1 MRVDDLCLVL
11 VTSLLQGD
19 RARWA
24 ERLEALEKELGEGW
38 SLRQLAVPRVYSLGV
53 QLRDGRELPLAAW
66 LEQLA
71 ARGPVSVRAV
81 DFGAEK
87 PEALPAHIAAA
98 FANTGGTVVEVSS
111 GGASSHF
118 LLRTHPSRPY
128 LLTPRQLVEFA
139 RAQPHADRVFEAW
152 AASVSENN
160 EMNGRSTVSAEEVA
174 DHLSS
179 PVGFVHYD
187 LRGNELL
194 EELQVAV
201 RKQGAAVNVP
211 DAFKDA
217 FFTSDPDAMMRGFLS
232 PEQQAE
238 YVPRE
243 EQLRVTEATTPQQFA
258 DLVDAQPFAR
268 EAWKRIVQDLN
279 QFLPEG
285 ASPDT
290 VESLPDRLRA
300 MPPEGL
306 QSMFTGNMM
315 EALQRAGRAQGSAL
329 TVPASLRGCVDLMY
343 PVDADDIPE
352 RELLRLQTNPDVY
365 QMFLFH
371 ELGDGTSAGSSG
383 PSLDEARR
391 AFMAVLRDASRFASE
406 QESTYAPA
414 FKLALFALEGQA
426 PDYGRLARE
435 PMQAH
440 LDAAKAAGFDD
451 WPVEVFG
458 RKLESLSMF
467 LPLGPSEEKL
477 RALLAYLLSDVFG
490 GMGSWNDQY
499 FETPEAQQQ
508 YEALSPRLFAA
519 LSTFFVATLN
529 TR

>member
-19 RARWA
+19 RARWP

-38 SLRQLAVPRVYSLGV
+38 SLRRLAVPRVYSLGV
-53 QLRDGRELPLAAW
+53 QRRDGRELSLADW

-71 ARGPVSVRAV
+71 PNEPVSARVV
-81 DFGAEK
+81 DFGSAA
-87 PEALPAHIAAA
+87 PDALPAHIAAA
-98 FANTGGTVVEVSS
+98 FANTGGTVMEVTS

-128 LLTPRQLVEFA
+128 LLTPQRLVEFA
-139 RAQPHADRVFEAW
+139 RAQPHADRIFEAW

-160 EMNGRSTVSAEEVA
+160 EMNGRPAVPVSEVA
-174 DHLSS
+174 DYLAS
-179 PVGFVHYD
+179 PAGFVHYD

-194 EELQVAV
+194 EELQVAL
-201 RKQGAAVNVP
+201 RKQGSAVSVP
-211 DAFKDA
+211 DAFKAA
-217 FFTSDPDAMMRGFLS
+217 FYTSDPDEMMRGFMS

-258 DLVDAQPFAR
+258 DLVDAQPFAQD
-268 EAWKRIVQDLN
+268 AWSRIVQDLN

-285 ASPDT
+285 TPPDT
-290 VESLPDRLRA
+290 VESLPARLRA
-300 MPPEGL
+300 MPSDGL

-315 EALQRAGRAQGSAL
+315 EALQRAGRAQGATL
-329 TVPASLRGCVDLMY
+329 TLPEPLRGCVDLMF
-343 PVDADDIPE
+343 PVDADAIPE
-352 RELLRLQTNPDVY
+352 KDLLRLQSNPDVY

-371 ELGDGTSAGSSG
+371 ELGDGLSPVSNG
-383 PSLDEARR
+383 PAWDDARR
-391 AFMAVLRDASRFASE
+391 AFIEVLRDAGRFASE
-406 QESTYAPA
+406 QGSNFAPA
-414 FKLALFALEGQA
+414 FKLALFALEGQS
-426 PDYGRLARE
+426 PSYGSLARE

-451 WPVEVFG
+451 EPLEVFG
-458 RKLESLSMF
+458 RKLGSLSLF
-467 LPLGPSEEKL
+467 IPLGLSEEKL
-477 RALLAYLLSDVFG
+477 RALLAYLLCDIFG

-519 LSTFFVATLN
+519 LSRFFVATLN
-529 TR
+529 AR